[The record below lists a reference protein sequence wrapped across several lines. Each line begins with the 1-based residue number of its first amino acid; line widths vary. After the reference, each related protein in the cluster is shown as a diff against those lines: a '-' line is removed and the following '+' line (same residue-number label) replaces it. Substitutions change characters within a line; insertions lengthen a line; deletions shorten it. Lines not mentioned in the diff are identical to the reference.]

1 MKAKFSKLGITVAL
15 VFALM
20 FSLTLTSSA
29 AQKVEVVNDGKQL
42 IVRINGEQVNCDQQP
57 YIANN
62 CTMVPVSIIA
72 KQLGATVDWNPATM
86 TVTIKGEKVVILT
99 IGSATAIK
107 DGSPI
112 TLQAPANATGGRT
125 MVPLRFVSEALGAEV
140 SYTPPPVEMVQPTSS
155 GGLLPNEDKIQK
167 ELTQEDI
174 ARLQNYP
181 GKDEVTYGKHFEVFI
196 NPQYAETKR
205 IPPLFLQAL
214 KIMQDYNW
222 TVDYEKFANQTYTE
236 DFKRKFFSFGEK
248 NESNESVINDYIN
261 DSIKNKIKI
270 RAYLLSS
277 NYVMYHATPKYIGVR
292 TKYIFYQDSGT
303 RIVEEG
309 STLKKWYWQDLELRF
324 TVLAVPAKGNTTGV
338 CYCDVQKLSTPQ
350 PYFN

>member
-1 MKAKFSKLGITVAL
+1 MKGKYNKSGITVAL
-15 VFALM
+15 MFLLM
-20 FSLTLTSSA
+20 FSLILPCSA
-29 AQKVEVVNDGKQL
+29 TQKVEVFNDGKQL
-42 IVRINGEQVNCDQQP
+42 IVNINGKQVNCDQQP

-72 KQLGATVDWNPATM
+72 KQLGATVDWNPATK
-86 TVTIKGEKVVILT
+86 TITIKGETLVLLT
-99 IGSATAIK
+99 IGSATATK

-112 TLQAPANATGGRT
+112 TLQAPATITGGRT
-125 MVPLRFVSEALGAEV
+125 MVPLRFVSEALGAEI
-140 SYTPPPVEMVQPTSS
+140 SYTPPPVQTIQITTDGM
-155 GGLLPNEDKIQK
+155 LPNEDKIQK

-205 IPPLFLQAL
+205 ITPLLLQAL
-214 KIMQDYNW
+214 KIMQDDNW

-236 DFKRKFFSFGEK
+236 NFKRKFFSFGEN
-248 NESNESVINDYIN
+248 NESNESIINDYIN

-303 RIVEEG
+303 RIVEGG
-309 STLKKWYWQDLELRF
+309 SNIKKWYWQDLELRF
-324 TVLAVPAKGNTTGV
+324 TVFAVPAKGNTTGV